1 MGLAPSR
8 LTVALLALSSPPGGE
23 SLTVPRPSSAART
36 APTSPAATVTL
47 GTSRTRHRRRTVP
60 GGTALRSSRDDYY
73 GDDGDGGYGYGDG
86 YPYGGDGDYYDGEN
100 GGEAYDSGPGYS
112 QDSQGYSQPPPPRR
126 GPPPGRYGYGSPSL
140 GARREGRSSLPY
152 NSRSDAFDAG
162 GQAAYRADTFRR
174 DSDWPQRDTSRGSGD
189 RFGGGYGGGAS
200 GGVSGVGNPQV
211 SPSRLVL

>member
-47 GTSRTRHRRRTVP
+47 GTSRTRRRRRTVP

-112 QDSQGYSQPPPPRR
+112 QDYSPPQPQRR

-140 GARREGRSSLPY
+140 GARRESRGSLPY